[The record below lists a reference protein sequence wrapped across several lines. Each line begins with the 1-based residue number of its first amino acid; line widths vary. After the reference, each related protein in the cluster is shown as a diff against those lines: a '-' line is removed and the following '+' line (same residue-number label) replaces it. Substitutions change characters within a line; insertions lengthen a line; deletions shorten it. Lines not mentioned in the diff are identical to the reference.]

1 MSIHRGDPTA
11 PAAHDEPTRL
21 HRKEAQN
28 MDHLHFG
35 ARSRRKAR
43 RRQLLV
49 TAWLAGMV
57 AAFFGVPGSNA
68 AFEIFHLVGQ
78 SPGLAAGSIPS
89 RHVSNGAEDLGRRL
103 SELHTRPHSVLHTAG
118 ERNDT
123 GAKEKLHKAHKPQPR
138 PSVKPGPAPVSTPTP
153 VPAAPAGSIAGVVYS
168 AAADAGISGSYL
180 LSVAQCESN
189 LDPGAYGA
197 GGYYGLFQFDQ
208 PTWSA
213 YGYGSIYDPVAQA
226 RTAARLI
233 AEGETSRWPNCA

>member
-1 MSIHRGDPTA
+1 
-11 PAAHDEPTRL
+11 
-21 HRKEAQN
+21 
-28 MDHLHFG
+28 
-35 ARSRRKAR
+35 
-43 RRQLLV
+43 
-49 TAWLAGMV
+49 MV

-78 SPGLAAGSIPS
+78 SQGLAAGSIPS
-89 RHVSNGAEDLGRRL
+89 RHVGTGPRDLGRRL
-103 SELHTRPHSVLHTAG
+103 SELHAQPRSAHRVG
-118 ERNDT
+118 RRNDR
-123 GAKEKLHKAHKPQPR
+123 GAKVKLHKVHKPQPR
-138 PSVKPGPAPVSTPTP
+138 SSVQPSPAPASTPTP

-168 AAADAGISGSYL
+168 AAAEAGISGSYL

-226 RTAARLI
+226 HTAARLI